1 MDTLGTRL
9 KTSRKRMK
17 LSQQEL
23 AEKVGTSQYCIN
35 DLEHGRH
42 QSGRFISAIADALQV
57 DYYWLER
64 GGSLDGE
71 PSAQIGSKG
80 SFNGESHVQL
90 TQRMMLDK
98 FDLTLEGPFGSR
110 HLSLNSDELDLLR
123 KLLLDE

>member
-23 AEKVGTSQYCIN
+23 AEKVGTSQSCIN

-42 QSGRFISAIADALQV
+42 QSSRFLSAIADALQV

-64 GGSLDGE
+64 GGSLDRE
-71 PSAQIGSKG
+71 PVGTQPSRAAY
-80 SFNGESHVQL
+80 NGESHVQL
-90 TQRMMLDK
+90 TQRVMLDK
-98 FDLTLEGPFGSR
+98 FDLALEGPFGAR
-110 HLSLNSDELDLLR
+110 HVSLNADELDLLR
-123 KLLLDE
+123 RLLLDE